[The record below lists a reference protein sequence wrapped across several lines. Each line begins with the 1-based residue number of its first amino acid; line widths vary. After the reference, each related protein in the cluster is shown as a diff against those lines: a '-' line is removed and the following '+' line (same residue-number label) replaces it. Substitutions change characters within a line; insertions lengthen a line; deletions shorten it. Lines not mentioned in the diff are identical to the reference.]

1 MDIHLPVDPSIP
13 TLLGVYDHLH
23 ALSGSDIIGGMTI
36 LLRDNG
42 DVFENSLSLDI
53 GDSEQPTESN
63 SPTALWQF
71 DLVLKFEMPS
81 TAEVA
86 AGPNRGKIIEA
97 SWDWMMYFGEV
108 LIIVSKYLSSQS
120 ITGVFVQRTLPVNS
134 SIIESDMEGSS
145 AYEYRIPIIAKYDGL
160 DR

>member
-23 ALSGSDIIGGMTI
+23 ALDGSDVLGGMTI
-36 LLRDNG
+36 LLRDSG
-42 DVFENSLSLDI
+42 DLIENSLSLDI
-53 GDSEQPTESN
+53 GDAEQPNEGGSATG
-63 SPTALWQF
+63 LWEF
-71 DLVLKFEMPS
+71 DLILRFEMPS

-97 SWDWMMYFGEV
+97 SWDWMVYFGEV
-108 LIIVSKYLSSQS
+108 LIILADYLRGSLP
-120 ITGVFVQRTLPVNS
+120 GVLIQRTLPVSS
-134 SIIESDMEGSS
+134 SIVDSDIDANF
-145 AYEYRIPIIAKYDGL
+145 AYEYRIPIIAKYDGQ

>member
-1 MDIHLPVDPSIP
+1 MNIHLPVDPSIP

-23 ALSGSDIIGGMTI
+23 ALSGSDIIGGMTV

-53 GDSEQPTESN
+53 GDSEQPNDGN
-63 SPTALWQF
+63 SATALWQF
-71 DLVLKFEMPS
+71 DLVMKFEMPS

-86 AGPNRGKIIEA
+86 VGPNRGKIIEA
-97 SWDWMMYFGEV
+97 SWDWMVHFGQV

-120 ITGVFVQRTLPVNS
+120 IVGVLVQRTLPISS
-134 SIIESDMEGSS
+134 SIIESEIEGNF